1 MSEAQNTTVVQ
12 DAYAAFGRG
21 DIPALLG
28 LMADGIHWQP
38 VIGTASHVPF
48 SGERTGK
55 AGVAEFFKRVAETE
69 DFQQFEPRE
78 FVAQGD
84 TVVAIGHYRA
94 TAKATGRAFDSDFV
108 MVFTLR
114 DGKVVAF
121 REFTDSAAVNAAFA

>member
-1 MSEAQNTTVVQ
+1 MSEAQNTRVVQ

-48 SGERTGK
+48 SGERSGK

-84 TVVAIGHYRA
+84 KVVAIGHYRA
-94 TAKATGRAFDSDFV
+94 TAKATGRTFDSDFV